1 MRSLLCPLTTDQQ
14 GNRIMASTAAKT
26 SKTSA
31 FTDTKTLRANARKHV
46 EDGAVTA
53 SYPADRETIIEK
65 LNESLATEW
74 VCVLRYMRHYHT
86 ATGLV
91 SEPIKAHFL
100 EHAKAEQAHATA
112 LAERIVQLGGEPD
125 LNPDNLTKKSHAEYK
140 EGKTLKEMV
149 TEDLVAERIAV
160 ESYRE
165 LIHYLGDRDP
175 TTRKLI
181 EHILEQEEEHAD
193 EFSDLLEGWEGE

>member
-1 MRSLLCPLTTDQQ
+1 
-14 GNRIMASTAAKT
+14 MATAAK
-26 SKTSA
+26 KPVNDDQ
-31 FTDTKTLRANARKHV
+31 FTDTKTLRANARKNV
-46 EDGAVTA
+46 EDGAVTRDF
-53 SYPADRETIIEK
+53 PADREEIITK
-65 LNESLATEW
+65 LNESMATEW

-100 EHAKAEQAHATA
+100 EHAKAEQAHAMA

-125 LNPDNLTKKSHAEYK
+125 LNPDNLTKYSHAEYR
-140 EGKTLKEMV
+140 EGKTLKDMV

-160 ESYRE
+160 QSYRE
-165 LIHYLGDRDP
+165 LVQYLGDRDP

-193 EFSDLLEGWEGE
+193 EFSDLLDGWEGE

>member
-1 MRSLLCPLTTDQQ
+1 
-14 GNRIMASTAAKT
+14 MAAAT
-26 SKTSA
+26 EPA
-31 FTDTKTLRANARKHV
+31 FTATEILRANARKHI

-53 SYPADRETIIEK
+53 NYPEDREMIIQK

-74 VCVLRYMRHYHT
+74 VCVLRYLRHYHT

-91 SEPIKAHFL
+91 SEPVKAHFL
-100 EHAKAEQAHATA
+100 EHAKEEQAHAMS

-125 LNPDNLTKKSHAEYK
+125 LNPDNLTKKSHAEYR

-149 TEDLVAERIAV
+149 TEDLIAERIAI

-165 LIHYLGDRDP
+165 LIRYLGERDP
-175 TTRKLI
+175 TTRKLV
-181 EHILEQEEEHAD
+181 EHILAQEEDHAD
-193 EFSDLLEGWEGE
+193 EFSDLLDGWEGE

>member
-1 MRSLLCPLTTDQQ
+1 
-14 GNRIMASTAAKT
+14 MASAAKT
-26 SKTSA
+26 LNADST
-31 FTDTKTLRANARKHV
+31 FTDTKVLRANARKHV
-46 EDGAVTA
+46 EDGAVTRDF
-53 SYPADRETIIEK
+53 PDDRELIITK
-65 LNESLATEW
+65 LNEAMATEW

-125 LNPDNLTKKSHAEYK
+125 LNPDNLSKYSHAEYR
-140 EGKTLKEMV
+140 EGKTLKDMV

-160 ESYRE
+160 QSYRE
-165 LIHYLGDRDP
+165 LAQYLGDRDP
-175 TTRKLI
+175 TTRKLV

-193 EFSDLLEGWEGE
+193 EFSDLLNGWEGE

>member
-1 MRSLLCPLTTDQQ
+1 
-14 GNRIMASTAAKT
+14 MATAAKPKAE
-26 SKTSA
+26 SRH
-31 FTDTKTLRANARKHV
+31 FTDTKTLRAQARKNV

-53 SYPADRETIIEK
+53 NFPEDRETIIEK

-125 LNPDNLTKKSHAEYK
+125 LNPDNLTSKSHAEYK

-160 ESYRE
+160 EAYRE
-165 LIHYLGDRDP
+165 LAQYLAERDP

-193 EFSDLLEGWEGE
+193 EFADLLDGWEGE

>member
-1 MRSLLCPLTTDQQ
+1 
-14 GNRIMASTAAKT
+14 MATAAKAAQST
-26 SKTSA
+26 
-31 FTDTKTLRANARKHV
+31 FTDTKTLRANARKNV
-46 EDGAVTA
+46 EDGAVTVNFP
-53 SYPADRETIIEK
+53 SDRETIIQK

-100 EHAKAEQAHATA
+100 EHAKEEQGHAMM

-125 LNPDNLTKKSHAEYK
+125 LNPDGLTKKSHAEYR

-149 TEDLVAERIAV
+149 TEDLVAERIAI
-160 ESYRE
+160 EAYRE
-165 LIHYLGDRDP
+165 LAQYLAERDP
-175 TTRKLI
+175 TTRKMI

-193 EFSDLLEGWEGE
+193 EFADLLDGWEGE